1 MSQIFSQLL
10 LSNRARF
17 NAKFAEAR
25 HYKPTLEGEVFA
37 ELLRTLVAP
46 IVEAVDQTQPEA
58 TEATAETLY
67 DTALDLL
74 AQDFLGPTSRY
85 PAITS
90 GWTHVLPKLGRFL
103 AADPRGVVGAVTNAL
118 HNIAVT
124 PGARPG
130 EWMRDL
136 IALAEACADV
146 DTLLKAGQV
155 CAWRAGLAHYRADAL
170 ILAAELPVPVARLA
184 LGLPVDYPQPLEE
197 VISRLRSSPWQLP
210 VGPAQEPQ
218 LKLVKRVGAF
228 RGFGGLFIV
237 PPIAEPAGEHFL
249 VTDGEGTWLLTAD
262 AFGATFHRITKPVAS
277 TKVESPFKLNRN
289 GEVSAQ
295 RLKQTFPE
303 LGQATSSAGN
313 ANTLAVTVPYSHA
326 VYLVAIARTIERG

>member
-1 MSQIFSQLL
+1 MLDSSPVLATVLIA
-10 LSNRARF
+10 NRGRY

-25 HYKPTLEGEVFA
+25 HYKPTLEGDVFA
-37 ELLRTLVAP
+37 DLLRTLAAP
-46 IVEAVDQTQPEA
+46 IVEAVHQTQPDA
-58 TEATAETLY
+58 SDAITEVLY

-74 AQDFLGPTSRY
+74 AQDFIGPTSRY

-103 AADPRGVVGAVTNAL
+103 ATNPRAVVGAVTNAL
-118 HNIAVT
+118 YNIAAT
-124 PGARPG
+124 AGARPG

-136 IALAEACADV
+136 IALADVCDDV

-170 ILAAELPVPVARLA
+170 ILAAELPPPIARLA
-184 LGLPVDYPQPLEE
+184 LGLPADDAQPLGS
-197 VISRLRSSPWQLP
+197 VIGRLRASPWQT
-210 VGPAQEPQ
+210 PANPISETQ
-218 LKLVKRVGAF
+218 LKVVKRVGAF

-237 PPIAEPAGEHFL
+237 PPIVEPTGEHFL

-262 AFGATFHRITKPVAS
+262 TFGATFHRMAKSVSSA
-277 TKVESPFKLNRN
+277 KVESPFKLNRS
-289 GEVSAQ
+289 GEVSVN
-295 RLKQTFPE
+295 RLKQGFPE
-303 LGQATSSAGN
+303 LAQATSQAGN

-326 VYLVAIARTIERG
+326 VYLVGLG